1 MFNPPPKASLFTLLK
16 LLFPRW
22 QRRRVNGRSMHP
34 TLPQGTT
41 VLLDTA
47 AYQHSAPKVGDV
59 VLVQHPYEPK
69 NKMIKRV
76 TAASADGRYHLRGDN
91 PESTS
96 STDSRGLGDFS
107 QSQILAKVTH
117 KF

>member
-1 MFNPPPKASLFTLLK
+1 M
-16 LLFPRW
+16 
-22 QRRRVNGRSMHP
+22 
-34 TLPQGTT
+34 
-41 VLLDTA
+41 LDTA
-47 AYQHSAPKVGDV
+47 AYEHASPQVGDV

-76 TAASADGRYHLRGDN
+76 TAVSDDGRYHLRGDN
-91 PESTS
+91 PEATS
-96 STDSRGLGDFS
+96 STDSRGLGGFS